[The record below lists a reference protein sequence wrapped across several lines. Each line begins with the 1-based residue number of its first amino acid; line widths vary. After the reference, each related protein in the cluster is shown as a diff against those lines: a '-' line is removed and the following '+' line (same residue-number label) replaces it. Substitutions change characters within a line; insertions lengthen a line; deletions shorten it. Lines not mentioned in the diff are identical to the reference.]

1 VNKELTDFYKNRG
14 QKFAA
19 ERDALQG
26 KLRISSIA
34 RLLLFLGGVAAVYFL
49 WDRWQVAFAVST
61 LIFIV
66 FLILVT
72 RHTSIKRQRDFKHA
86 LVEIQ
91 QEELKLGN
99 RDFLHRDA
107 GEEFLVDD
115 HEYSRDIDLFGR
127 GSIFQYLNRS
137 VTKEGI
143 ITLSRK
149 LTSNNISNIPQ
160 KQAAI
165 KELAQLVDF
174 RQQFSATATL
184 LDNARS
190 PREILKWMKS
200 YETFVPDYFKWF
212 AWVFFAMNIALGT
225 AYFLDFINGYI
236 FSAGFF
242 IGLGITGVYVKKIT
256 SFSNNISKLELFFQ
270 QYSQL
275 IFLLEQQEFSS
286 PLLKEFKEKIT
297 TGNNPASARLAQLS
311 SAIGR
316 LDQRNNMLFGVLAN
330 GFGLWDLKQV
340 HTIEKWLKENDQP
353 INDWLNVVA
362 EVDAMNSLGNFAY
375 NHPQYVYPTID
386 TGDFKL
392 QLKNTVHPLLD
403 PKKAIG
409 NDIDISSGEF
419 FIITGANMAGKSTFL
434 RTVSIQIVL
443 SNVGL
448 PVNATTAVYAPIK
461 LITSMRTSDSLTDD
475 ESYFFSELKRLKYI
489 VDKIEQERYFIVL
502 DEILK
507 GTNSQDKANG
517 SRKLIEKLS
526 RKHAT
531 GIIATHDLSLTEVAE
546 EYDSISNYYFD
557 ADITNDELTF
567 DYKFKDGVATNMN
580 ASFLLRK
587 MGIVDR

>member
-1 VNKELTDFYKNRG
+1 VKEELINFYQQRE
-14 QKFAA
+14 QKFAG
-19 ERDALQG
+19 ERDLLQR
-26 KLRISSIA
+26 KLRVSSIA
-34 RLLLFLGGVAAVYFL
+34 RLTLFLTGAAAVYFL
-49 WDRWQVAFAVST
+49 WDHWQAALAVSAV
-61 LIFIV
+61 IFVV
-66 FLILVT
+66 FLMLVS
-72 RHTSIKRQRDFKHA
+72 RHSNIKRQRDFKHA

-91 QEELKLGN
+91 QEEIRLGS
-99 RDFLHRDA
+99 RDFLHRDT
-107 GEEFLVDD
+107 GKEFLEDD
-115 HEYSRDIDLFGR
+115 HEYGRDIDLFGR

-137 VTKEGI
+137 VTREGI
-143 ITLSRK
+143 SALAQK
-149 LTSNNISNIPQ
+149 LTSNNITDITE
-160 KQAAI
+160 KQEAI
-165 KELAQLVDF
+165 KELSGLVDY
-174 RQQFSATATL
+174 RQEFSATATL
-184 LDNARS
+184 LDNQRS
-190 PREILKWMKS
+190 PEHTLKWIKS
-200 YETFVPDYFKWF
+200 YESFVPEYFKWLPWMYF
-212 AWVFFAMNIALGT
+212 GLNILLGA
-225 AYFLDFINGYI
+225 AYFTDVINGYI

-242 IGLGITGVYVKKIT
+242 IGLGISGRFVKKVIN
-256 SFSNNISKLELFFQ
+256 FSNNISKLELFFQ
-270 QYSQL
+270 HYGQL
-275 IFLLEQQEFSS
+275 ILLLERQEFKST
-286 PLLKEFKEKIT
+286 LLGDFKSKIMT
-297 TGNNPASARLAQLS
+297 SGSPASQRLYDLS
-311 SAIGR
+311 RAIGR

-353 INDWLNVVA
+353 INDWLSVVA

-375 NHPQYVYPTID
+375 NHPDYIYPSIEN
-386 TGDFKL
+386 GDFKL
-392 QLKNTVHPLLD
+392 HLKNAIHPLLD
-403 PKKAIG
+403 PKKAVG
-409 NDIDISSGEF
+409 NDIEISSGEF

-448 PVNATTAVYAPIK
+448 PINATTAIYAPIK

-526 RKHAT
+526 QKQAT
-531 GIIATHDLSLTEVAE
+531 GIIATHDLSLTAVAD

-557 ADITNDELTF
+557 ADITNDELSF

-587 MGIVDR
+587 MGIVDE

>member
-1 VNKELTDFYKNRG
+1 MNQNLNDFYQQRELEFTK
-14 QKFAA
+14 
-19 ERDALQG
+19 ERDLLKN
-26 KLRISSIA
+26 KLRVSSTI
-34 RLLLFLGGVAAVYFL
+34 RLLLFLIGAAGVYFL
-49 WDRWQVAFAVST
+49 WNQWQLALGLAAVVFV
-61 LIFIV
+61 I

-72 RHTSIKRQRDFKHA
+72 RHASIKGKRDFNQA
-86 LVEIQ
+86 LIDINAEEI
-91 QEELKLGN
+91 KIGY
-99 RDFLHRDA
+99 RRFLHRED
-107 GEEFLVDD
+107 GEEFLEDD

-137 VTKEGI
+137 VTKEGTR
-143 ITLSRK
+143 TLAHK
-149 LTSNNISNIPQ
+149 LTSNHITTIKN
-160 KQAAI
+160 KQEAI
-165 KELAQLVDF
+165 KELSELVDF

-184 LDNARS
+184 LDHEQSSKNS
-190 PREILKWMKS
+190 LGWMKD
-200 YETFVPDYFKWF
+200 YQFFVPQFFSWLP
-212 AWVFFAMNIALGT
+212 WVFFGLNLLLGT

-242 IGLGITGVYVKKIT
+242 IGLGITGNYVKKT
-256 SFSNNISKLELFFQ
+256 NAFSNNISKLELFFQ
-270 QYSQL
+270 QYSRL
-275 IFLLEQQEFSS
+275 ILLLENQEFSS
-286 PLLKEFKEKIT
+286 KLLKDLKVKIN
-297 TGNNPASARLAQLS
+297 TGDRPASARLEQLS
-311 SAIGR
+311 KAIGR
-316 LDQRNNMLFGVLAN
+316 LDQRNNMLFGLLAN

-340 HTIEKWLKENDQP
+340 HTIEQWLQDNDQP
-353 INDWLNVVA
+353 INDWLLAVA
-362 EVDAMNSLGNFAY
+362 EMDAMNSLGNFAY
-375 NHPQYVYPTID
+375 NHPDYRYPEIGE
-386 TGDFKL
+386 GDFKL
-392 QLKNTVHPLLD
+392 SLKNAIHPLLD

-448 PVNATTAVYAPIK
+448 PINATNAVYHPIK

-489 VDKIEQERYFIVL
+489 VDKIDSERYFIVL

-531 GIIATHDLSLTEVAE
+531 GIIATHDLSLTEVAT

-587 MGIVDR
+587 MGIVDG